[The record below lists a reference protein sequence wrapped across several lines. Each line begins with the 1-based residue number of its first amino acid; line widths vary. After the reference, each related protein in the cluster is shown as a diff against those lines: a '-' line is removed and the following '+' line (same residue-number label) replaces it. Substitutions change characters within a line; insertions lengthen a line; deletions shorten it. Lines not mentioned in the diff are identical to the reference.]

1 MHSASRPCTSLTFS
15 IIFNHEILQLMASSF
30 KQKRDF
36 LSLDIKEGSF
46 VLCWTNWSPTVT
58 WHQAST
64 HFWHWTVK
72 SHLEQGTRD
81 VMIHAQLRFPVL
93 INLWKTVSYIINES
107 FLQDYIL
114 AVLFCKLKS
123 LGHLFSQHTVSSINH
138 GICHGHLNLKLLL
151 PKIAVATTVA
161 ILLCS

>member
-30 KQKRDF
+30 KKEAKRYF
-36 LSLDIKEGSF
+36 LYKTFEWEGSF

-123 LGHLFSQHTVSSINH
+123 LGHLFSQHTVSS
-138 GICHGHLNLKLLL
+138 L
-151 PKIAVATTVA
+151 
-161 ILLCS
+161 

>member
-36 LSLDIKEGSF
+36 LSLDIKGGSF

-123 LGHLFSQHTVSSINH
+123 LGHLFSQHTVSS
-138 GICHGHLNLKLLL
+138 L
-151 PKIAVATTVA
+151 
-161 ILLCS
+161 